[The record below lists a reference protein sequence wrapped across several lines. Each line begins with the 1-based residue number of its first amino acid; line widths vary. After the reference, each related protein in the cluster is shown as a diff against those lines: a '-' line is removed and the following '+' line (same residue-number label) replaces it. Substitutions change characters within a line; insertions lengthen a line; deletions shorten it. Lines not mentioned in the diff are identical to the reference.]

1 MKKEILIDIFLSI
14 FVLSA
19 FEGNTQ
25 RSDVTNDNSIYIV
38 TDRQLYVTEDMI
50 YIAAI
55 APGCKAESL
64 FFTEL
69 VTWDGKQIIGKKY
82 KTTGSVTYGNFI
94 IPSDIST
101 GYYFIRT
108 YLLLNNRYNES
119 QFAYSRVQ
127 IVNPNSILKVY
138 YNALLERPDIKV
150 LPKSNEFKIVTNN
163 FVFQQRDEIQIA
175 IRNENID
182 SPARWL
188 SVSIIPINT
197 IDTLVIDNEVN
208 LSNNLNNRFNIS
220 SSPQLTLKGRVSD
233 KEKKEGVPFARVN
246 IAFLNQ
252 KPDLIVS
259 TTDNS
264 GEYSIVLPCL
274 YGLQELYI
282 GIDAPMVSKP
292 ELLVENDFYTGP
304 TPFVQKDLSINFE
317 KTEIVRQLYFNL
329 MVNKEFANTCNT
341 KHEKTNEEKLPFYG
355 KPDKIIRFEDFISLG
370 SMEEYFFELINEVK
384 IIKIQNKRHLKIFSD
399 YSEMA
404 IYQPLLMVDYIP
416 VIDAEA
422 LLNMNPSKVSKVEI
436 IAQPYIKG
444 DFISG
449 GIISVITKQSNFG
462 GIELPVS
469 DMFLVY
475 RFPDEPFNSLPQY
488 CDLPQN
494 QPDCRNTLFF
504 ESFLPDNSGN
514 EIELKAKAPDSKGK
528 YLIYLQGLKN
538 DGEPF
543 TSWKVIS
550 VN

>member
-1 MKKEILIDIFLSI
+1 MKKNILYILLSI
-14 FVLSA
+14 FALSIYK
-19 FEGNTQ
+19 GYTQ
-25 RSDVTNDNSIYIV
+25 RSDDTIANSIYIV

-55 APGCKAESL
+55 APGYKAESL

-69 VTWDGKQIIGKKY
+69 VTWDGKQIVGKKY
-82 KTTGSVTYGNFI
+82 KTTGSVTYGNFL
-94 IPSDIST
+94 IPSDIFT

-108 YLLLNNRYNES
+108 YLLNKTTNES
-119 QFAYSRVQ
+119 EFAYCKVE
-127 IVNPNSILKVY
+127 IVNPNSILKVF
-138 YNALLERPDIKV
+138 NTDLSQKPDLKV
-150 LPKSNEFKIVTNN
+150 VPKNDELKIVTDKL
-163 FVFQQRDEIQIA
+163 VFKQRDKIQIT

-197 IDTLVIDNEVN
+197 IDTLVTDNEIN
-208 LSNNLNNRFNIS
+208 LLYDLNNRFNIS

-233 KEKKEGVPFARVN
+233 EEKLEGVPYAMVN
-246 IAFLNQ
+246 VTLLNQ
-252 KPDLIVS
+252 KPDLIIS

-264 GEYSIVLPCL
+264 GEYSILLPCL

-292 ELLVENDFYTGP
+292 KLLVENDFYNGP

-329 MVNKEFANTCNT
+329 MVNKEFTNTCNT
-341 KHEKTNEEKLPFYG
+341 KHEKPNEEKLPFYG
-355 KPDKIIRFEDFISLG
+355 KPDKIIRFEDFVSLR

-384 IIKIQNKRHLKIFSD
+384 VIKIQNKRHLKIFSN
-399 YSEMA
+399 YPEMS
-404 IYQPLLMVDYIP
+404 IYKPLLMVDYIP
-416 VIDAEA
+416 VADAEA
-422 LLNMNPSKVSKVEI
+422 LLKMNPVKVSRIEI
-436 IAQPYIKG
+436 IAQPYLKG
-444 DFISG
+444 EFIAG
-449 GIISVITKQSNFG
+449 GIISVITKQGNFG
-462 GIELPVS
+462 GIELPSS
-469 DMFLVY
+469 DIFLVY

-504 ESFLPDNSGN
+504 ESFIPGKYRN
-514 EIELKAKAPDSKGK
+514 EISIKAKAPDSKGK

-543 TSWKVIS
+543 TCWKVIS